1 MKTEKAPNFCRI
13 RLLKAEDEPALQELC
28 RSCRDYCIMVTGREP
43 RVSDAKRILID
54 LPPGKTKEDKFV
66 YGIFDMDGQMIGV
79 MDIVRD
85 YHDTGEWTIGLL
97 MIHPEQRGKGFGRR
111 MHAFVRHLIINK
123 GGQILRIGVFKEN
136 KRAWKFWRELGYVEQ
151 EFVTRH
157 YEGRDHSVV
166 IMKMPA
172 AQKCLDNPKTRSLL
186 D

>member
-1 MKTEKAPNFCRI
+1 MKTETAPNFCRI

-28 RSCRDYCIMVTGREP
+28 RSCRDYCKMVTGREP

-54 LPPGKTKEDKFV
+54 LPSGKTKEDKFV
-66 YGIFDMDGQMIGV
+66 YGIFKADGQLIGV

-97 MIHPEQRGKGFGRR
+97 MIRPDQRDKGFGRR
-111 MHAFVRHLIINK
+111 MHAFARNLLIK
-123 GGQILRIGVFKEN
+123 EGGLILRIGVLEEN
-136 KRAWKFWRELGYVEQ
+136 ERAWKFWRELGYVEQ
-151 EFVTRH
+151 EFVTRR

-166 IMKMPA
+166 IMKMPVSN
-172 AQKCLDNPKTRSLL
+172 KCPDYAETRDLS